1 MRKLHEIA
9 NDLRDLLKDDFRT
22 VRISSVQTSEQMLQ
36 ELKSIHPDKLPG
48 VIIIF
53 ESWQMV
59 EENTLRDV
67 SACIVL
73 ADSFRSGSDER
84 ALSVLERSEKLFE
97 IFPPDGRIVNGAFY
111 LPVDCQAASVDKQFA
126 CLALRLNIRER

>member
-9 NDLRDLLKDDFRT
+9 GDLRDLLKDEFRT

-36 ELKSIHPDKLPG
+36 ELKSINPDRLPG
-48 VIIIF
+48 VIITF

-67 SACIVL
+67 SASIVL

-84 ALSVLERSEKLFE
+84 ALSVL
-97 IFPPDGRIVNGAFY
+97 
-111 LPVDCQAASVDKQFA
+111 
-126 CLALRLNIRER
+126 

>member
-9 NDLRDLLKDDFRT
+9 GDLRALLKDDFRT

-36 ELKSIHPDKLPG
+36 ELKSINPDKMPAA
-48 VIIIF
+48 IILF
-53 ESWQMV
+53 EDWRMV

-84 ALSVLERSEKLFE
+84 ALSVLEQSEKLFA
-97 IFPPDGRIVNGAFY
+97 IFPPDGRIINNAFY

-126 CLALRLNIRER
+126 CMALRLLVRER